1 MNAKNQ
7 PAMHIPDSARRRVRV
22 RSQATA
28 AAVVGVAVKV
38 PDSNADRVLIA
49 LHHRQGMQTDELAV
63 MLATMPV
70 TLLPVLSG
78 MQASGAL
85 LCEPVGPTR
94 GSVLLWKL
102 TNAGAKQAVFAL
114 HRDKKNRPRS
124 VFVGGINPWTGAK
137 TRK

>member
-1 MNAKNQ
+1 MTL
-7 PAMHIPDSARRRVRV
+7 PARRRVRV
-22 RSQATA
+22 RSQAVA
-28 AAVVGVAVKV
+28 ASGTVVSLAVKV
-38 PDSNADRVLIA
+38 PESKADRVLIA

-70 TLLPVLSG
+70 TLLPVLRG
-78 MQASGAL
+78 MQASGTL

>member
-1 MNAKNQ
+1 MKL
-7 PAMHIPDSARRRVRV
+7 PTRRRVRV
-22 RSQATA
+22 RSQAVA
-28 AAVVGVAVKV
+28 ASGTVVSLAVKV
-38 PDSNADRVLIA
+38 PESKADRVLIA

-63 MLATMPV
+63 MLATMPG
-70 TLLPVLSG
+70 TLLPVLRG

-124 VFVGGINPWTGAK
+124 VCVGGINPWTGAK

>member
-1 MNAKNQ
+1 MKL
-7 PAMHIPDSARRRVRV
+7 PTRRRVRV
-22 RSQATA
+22 RSQAVA
-28 AAVVGVAVKV
+28 ASGTVVSLAVKV
-38 PDSNADRVLIA
+38 PESKADRVLIA
-49 LHHRQGMQTDELAV
+49 LHHRHGMQTDELAV

-70 TLLPVLSG
+70 TLLPILRG
-78 MQASGAL
+78 MQASGTL

>member
-1 MNAKNQ
+1 MTL
-7 PAMHIPDSARRRVRV
+7 PARRRVRV
-22 RSQATA
+22 RSQAVA
-28 AAVVGVAVKV
+28 ASGTVVSLTVKV
-38 PDSNADRVLIA
+38 PESKADRVLIA

-70 TLLPVLSG
+70 TLLPVLRG